1 MNKKVLTVFALSLT
15 MVLFSSCR
23 LKKELSLTYVP
34 EEQGIT
40 FEKITDEL
48 ADNIIRPT
56 VNVNSFGDVNSWYF
70 RNTFDLSRDGKNI
83 AFISSKNNNWNIYV
97 KSAEIRGASLQRT
110 YNTTVNS
117 LAFSPDGE
125 NICYTENSA
134 DGYSYIKIA
143 NAKQGSIV
151 QQISPSYVSDYNP
164 RYSTDG
170 NKLFFQRGD
179 GSSASIW
186 SYDFKTSSFSNHCF
200 GQNPLPINNEE
211 FLCTR
216 PNGNGYYEIWRI
228 NYVKGTETILV
239 SQTDRSFTTPSV
251 SPDGNWILCVSTTKP
266 SKRLFARNNL
276 DLYLVRADGVG
287 SPTQLTFYKGNDY
300 VPMWS
305 TDGKSIYF
313 ISQRGSRSG
322 KSYNIWRMNTPS
334 NLNVTAPTNNNNYN
348 QGNEKKEDNTNTPSK
363 LPRKVK

>member
-15 MVLFSSCR
+15 MVLFSSCK
-23 LKKELSLTYVP
+23 LNKELSLTYVP

-48 ADNIIRPT
+48 ADNIIRPG
-56 VNVNSFGDVNSWYF
+56 VNVNSFGDVNNWYF

-170 NKLFFQRGD
+170 SKLFFQRGEAT
-179 GSSASIW
+179 SSSIW

-216 PNGNGYYEIWRI
+216 PNSNGYYEIWRI

-305 TDGKSIYF
+305 PDGKSIYF

-334 NLNVTAPTNNNNYN
+334 NLNVTAPANNSNIN
-348 QGNEKKEDNTNTPSK
+348 QDNSNTDNGSKPGSK
-363 LPRKVK
+363 LPKKAK

>member
-48 ADNIIRPT
+48 SDNIVRPSVS
-56 VNVNSFGDVNSWYF
+56 VNTFGDVSGWSLL
-70 RNTFDLSRDGKNI
+70 NTYDLTKDGKDL
-83 AFISSKNNNWNIYV
+83 AFISSKNSNWNIYV
-97 KSAEIRGASLQRT
+97 KSAEVRGASLQRT
-110 YNTTVNS
+110 YNTSVNS
-117 LAFSPDGE
+117 LTYSPDGE
-125 NICYTENSA
+125 NICYSETSA
-134 DGYSYIKIA
+134 DGYRYIKIT

-151 QQISPSYVSDYNP
+151 QQISPSYVSDENP

-170 NKLFFQRGD
+170 KKLFFQRND
-179 GSSASIW
+179 ASGSTIW

-200 GQNPLPINNEE
+200 GKNPLPINNEE

-216 PNGNGYYEIWRI
+216 PNGHGNYEIWKI
-228 NYVKGTETILV
+228 NYVKGTESIIV
-239 SQTDRSFTTPSV
+239 SQTDCSFTSPAV
-251 SPDGNWILCVSTTKP
+251 SPDGNWILCVSTSKP

-276 DLYLVRADGVG
+276 DLYLIRADGVG
-287 SPTQLTFYKGNDY
+287 TPTQLTFYKGTDFA
-300 VPMWS
+300 PMWS
-305 TDGKSIYF
+305 PDGKSIYF

-322 KSYNIWRMNTPS
+322 KSYNIWRMNTPAS
-334 NLNVTAPTNNNNYN
+334 LNVTAPANNNNYN
-348 QGNEKKEDNTNTPSK
+348 QDNEKKDDNTNTPSK